1 MREMVH
7 TIRVLFLLAKMQ
19 VSASMMYRINFWG
32 VFLADLTFFMIQL
45 LFFTVIVQNRSIGDW
60 NIHHLTVFVGA
71 FIALNG
77 LYMATYFFGILALPE
92 KIRTG
97 ALDLAIV
104 KPVNTLLY
112 TTFGNLNIGS
122 FFVFFVGVGI
132 VLYGGAQLGALS
144 ILGLLQFT
152 AVFSLMYVLMY
163 AFMLLLRCA
172 SFWLTRVSVF
182 NNFENTFVEFAFRL
196 PLPAIRGAWK
206 LLLFVLIP
214 YGLMANM
221 PAAALFGPFGFKE
234 WPLCIGVTA
243 FFSGLALFTWHSGRR
258 IYDSASS

>member
-7 TIRVLFLLAKMQ
+7 TIRVLLVLAKMQ
-19 VSASMMYRINFWG
+19 ISASMMYRTNFWG
-32 VFLADLTFFMIQL
+32 VFFADLTFFMIQL
-45 LFFTVIVQNRSIGDW
+45 LFFNVIVQNRSIGGW
-60 NIHHLTVFVGA
+60 NVHHLTVFIGT

-77 LYMATYFFGILALPE
+77 LYMATYFFGIIVLPE

-112 TTFGNLNIGS
+112 TTFGTLNMGA
-122 FFVFFVGVGI
+122 FLVFFVGVGI
-132 VLYGGAQLGALS
+132 VLYGGARLGALS
-144 ILGLLQFT
+144 ISGLMQFA

-196 PLPAIRGAWK
+196 PLPAIHGAWK
-206 LLLFVLIP
+206 ILLFVLIP

-234 WPLCIGVTA
+234 WILCVGVTA
-243 FFSGLALFTWHSGRR
+243 FFSGVALFTWCSGRR